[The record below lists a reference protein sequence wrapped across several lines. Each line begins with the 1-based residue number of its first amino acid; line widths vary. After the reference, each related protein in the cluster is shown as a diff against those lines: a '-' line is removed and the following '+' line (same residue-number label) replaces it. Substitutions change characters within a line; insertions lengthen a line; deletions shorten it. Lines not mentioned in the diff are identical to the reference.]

1 MNLLKKFIFLC
12 LFVISLDASAWWDTA
27 HKMVCDEAYKLLTP
41 VAKNSLDPLIEE
53 HGSYGIACLWPDWV
67 KNGDR
72 KDTRSW
78 HYINLSDSEQNT
90 YKTSC
95 PKNGCIIAAFYEQMN
110 ILNDRTQSVRSREE
124 ALWFIGHF
132 VGDIHQP
139 MHVGYPEDR
148 GGNDH
153 RLEFEDGQ
161 KTNMHKVWDGQ
172 IIEYMESIFGEE
184 YLLKNVSKKI
194 DNLIHDFHS
203 EEIESWAQESRD
215 IAMQKSV
222 GYRNNELKIVTNEY
236 MESHFEIVQDRIA
249 LGAIRLSQTLN
260 RIYLESN

>member
-1 MNLLKKFIFLC
+1 MIVKKLSFSLLLIF
-12 LFVISLDASAWWDTA
+12 SLDSNAWWDKG
-27 HKMVCDEAYKLLTP
+27 HQMVCDEAYKLLIP
-41 VAKNSLDPLIEE
+41 EVKKLLDPMIKE
-53 HGSYGIACLWPDWV
+53 HASYGIACLWPDWI
-67 KNGDR
+67 KNEDR

-78 HYINLSDSEQNT
+78 HYINLPDSEQNT

-95 PKNGCIIAAFYEQMN
+95 PENGCLIDAFHKQMKV
-110 ILNDRTQSVRSREE
+110 LNNRSKTFRERSE

-132 VGDIHQP
+132 VGDVHQP

-153 RLEFEDGQ
+153 KLKFPNGTS
-161 KTNMHKVWDGQ
+161 TNMHSVWDGE
-172 IIEYMESIFGEE
+172 IIEHMDSLFGED
-184 YLLKNVSKKI
+184 YLLNKVSIKI
-194 DNLIHDFHS
+194 DKFLENSQSIEF
-203 EEIESWAQESRD
+203 ESWAQESRD

-260 RIYLESN
+260 RLYMESN